1 MIKNRLFAYLLCG
14 TAALSAQAQS
24 IDISGSW
31 TAMLDSAT
39 VPATVTLPGTLGDA
53 GLGTPCRLTPAM
65 TAEVFR
71 DLKRKYDYVGPATY
85 TRTVAV
91 PASWAGKRIFL
102 DLERVLWR
110 SDVSVNGKKVNTF
123 NESLTTPHTFDLTD
137 YIDPGS
143 DNVLTVTID
152 NTKQYNLSY
161 EDMAHA
167 YTNGTQTMW
176 NGVLG
181 SMTLTAKPPTY
192 IDNVRLIPD
201 IAAGTTTV
209 EVIFGGK
216 KPVKGSVDFRMTAP
230 DGKKLKKISVK
241 AKDDTTTFTY
251 TIPDAVLWDEH
262 NPVLYTWTADFRSG
276 HEKDSTE
283 GIFGMREVTGDNGL
297 LQVNGKRIFLRGA
310 LECCIFPLT
319 GYPPTDEASWARLF
333 DTAKSYGLNHLRFH
347 SWCPPEAA
355 FAAADKAGLYLL
367 VELPVWSLTIGDDS
381 RVTGYMRDE
390 LHRILR
396 EYGNHPSFTF
406 LSMGNELQHDFTPL
420 DSLVREAR
428 AADPRHLYTATS
440 FTFEKGHT
448 GVPEPA
454 DQFWITQWTDD
465 GWVRGQGIFDSEPVD
480 FTKDYSA
487 SIKNFGTPIVTHEIG
502 QYSVYPDLKE
512 IPKYTGNLMPLNFMA
527 VKEDLA
533 SKGRLRWAE
542 ENLQASGKLA
552 AILYKEEIE
561 RALRTPGLSGFQLLG
576 LQDFPG
582 QSTALVGLLN
592 SFWESK
598 GIVSGDEMRQFCA
611 PLVPLAR
618 FPKAVYNNSD
628 TLRVDFEAAN
638 FTGSDIDSVQPRWKL
653 SEGDKIIASGSL
665 PQQNIAQG
673 NALSLGCAVVPL
685 GAVSKA
691 TQLLLTL
698 NIGERHNS
706 WKVWVYPD
714 YDTADAGAEGMVF
727 TRSWD
732 EADSLLQLGRTV
744 LLNPR
749 EDETVGL
756 EGKFVQVFWSPVHF
770 PDQPG
775 TMGVWC
781 DPSNPALADFPT
793 DSHTDWQWWE
803 LCKSGRTLVL
813 DSVAADINPVVR
825 MTDNFFKN
833 RNLALILEA
842 KVGAGRLL
850 LCTPD
855 IAENLDTRPAA
866 RQLRRSLMK
875 YMSGKDFNPQYVL
888 SPEAM
893 SAFRRLKP

>member
-1 MIKNRLFAYLLCG
+1 MKRLITYLLCG
-14 TAALSAQAQS
+14 AATMAASAES
-24 IDISGSW
+24 IDIAGTW
-31 TAMLDSAT
+31 TAVLDSEKA
-39 VPATVTLPGTLGDA
+39 PAAVTLPGTLCDA
-53 GLGTPCRLTPAM
+53 GLGTPCALSPAM
-65 TAEVFR
+65 TAEVFL
-71 DLKRKYDYVGPATY
+71 DLKRKYDYVGPASY

-110 SDVSVNGKKVNTF
+110 SEVWVNGKKAHGF
-123 NESLTTPHTFDLTD
+123 NESLTTPHSFDLTD
-137 YIDPGS
+137 CIVPGS
-143 DNVLTVTID
+143 NNELMIKVD
-152 NTKQYNLSY
+152 NTKQYDLSY
-161 EDMAHA
+161 KDMAHA
-167 YTNGTQTMW
+167 YTNATQTMW

-181 SMTLTAKPPTY
+181 NMTLTTRPQTY
-192 IDNVRLIPD
+192 IDHVRLTPD
-201 IAAGTTTV
+201 IATGTATV
-209 EVIFGGK
+209 KVVFGGR

-230 DGKKLKKISVK
+230 DGRELRKVSVK
-241 AKDDTTTFTY
+241 AKGDTAAFTY

-262 NPVLYTWTADFRSG
+262 NPALYTWTADFRSG
-276 HEKDSTE
+276 REKDSAE
-283 GIFGMREVTGDNGL
+283 GTFGMREVTGDNGL

-319 GYPPTDEASWARLF
+319 GYPPTDEASWARIF
-333 DTAKSYGLNHLRFH
+333 DTARSYGLNHLRFH

-381 RVTGYMRDE
+381 RVNGFMRDE

-406 LSMGNELQHDFTPL
+406 LSMGNELQHDFTVL

-428 AADPRHLYTATS
+428 AADSRHLYTATS

-465 GWVRGQGIFDSEPVD
+465 GWVRGQGIFDKEPVD

-487 SIKNFGTPIVTHEIG
+487 SIKNFTTPVVTHEIG

-512 IPKYTGNLMPLNFMA
+512 IPKYTGNLMPLNYMA

-542 ENLQASGKLA
+542 ENLKASGRLA

-598 GIVSGDEMRQFCA
+598 GIVSGDEMQQFCA

-638 FTGSDIDSVQPRWKL
+638 FTGSDIYSVQPRWLL
-653 SEGDKIIASGSL
+653 SEGDNVIASGSL

-673 NALSLGCAVVPL
+673 NALSLGSAVVPL
-685 GAVSKA
+685 AAVSKA

-698 NIGERHNS
+698 NIGERRNS

-714 YDTADAGAEGMVF
+714 NDSADAGTDGVVF

-732 EADSLLQLGRTV
+732 EADSLLRLGRTV

-749 EDETVGL
+749 EDETEGL

-775 TMGVWC
+775 TMGLWC

-813 DSVAADINPVVR
+813 DSVAPDMNPVVR

-855 IAENLDTRPAA
+855 ITESLDTRPAA

-875 YMSGKDFNPQYVL
+875 YMSGKDFNPVYELTAEEMATFHKQ
-888 SPEAM
+888 
-893 SAFRRLKP
+893 KP